1 MNGLVYAIYDCKS
14 VFFVFGITF
23 MPLFKHKYTKEQ
35 SLFVKSPIVQ
45 ARIMMPVCLL
55 FAKRKIIHEMTIDH
69 TIPA

>member
-1 MNGLVYAIYDCKS
+1 
-14 VFFVFGITF
+14 